1 MTGSSLGTVLAW
13 IRGELTAAG
22 IDNPATEARL
32 MVQEIANVS
41 TADLIAR
48 PEHPLDGPI
57 IEQLKQAAKRRVA
70 GEPVHRILG
79 HRLFHGLD
87 LQLSPQTLEPRPDTE
102 VLVDLVLPF
111 LTALESA
118 GTAPDILDIGTG
130 TGAIALALLKEI
142 PVARAVAT
150 DVSPDALS
158 TAHSNAVAT
167 GLDHR
172 IEFVRSNWFAAIDG
186 AFHLIVSNPP
196 YIRSGD
202 ISGLA
207 REVRDHDPLAALDGG
222 ADGLDAYRH
231 IAGGARQHLVDG
243 GRVAVEI
250 GFDQGKDVIALF
262 GSRGFTLETIR
273 QDLGGNDRAIVFTG

>member
-1 MTGSSLGTVLAW
+1 MTGSSLGIVLAS

-32 MVQEIANVS
+32 LVQEIANVS

-150 DVSPDALS
+150 DISPDALS

>member
-32 MVQEIANVS
+32 LVQEIANVS

-142 PVARAVAT
+142 PAARAVAT
-150 DVSPDALS
+150 DISPDALS